1 MSERADA
8 SDAEQE
14 ASRWIA
20 RLESADVTL
29 DDHKRFRQWLAD
41 SPDHKSAY
49 EAVSGTWDRLDAL
62 SHIAPQSTTTKPNR
76 RLLLLGSAGVVTAGV
91 AAALIMPRFTQDRGV
106 IYETGIGERTTITL
120 EDGSTSELNAAARIR
135 VAYSQNERLVYLD
148 DGEAFFDVQPN
159 VARPF
164 VVQTPYGSV
173 RVRGTSFVVRIEP
186 SGARTTVVHGVV
198 EGFTSGSAS
207 QSVVA
212 EANQE
217 IAFGVHGIVGTP
229 VASPVVERRLAWRRG
244 MLAFDGETLRE
255 ATFEMERQTGTR
267 FLFADPGLEE
277 LRIGGYVSATDE
289 QAFLDL
295 LEGNLGVQAERDST
309 GAIVLMRR
317 GVAP

>member
-29 DDHKRFRQWLAD
+29 EDHKRFRQWLAAT
-41 SPDHKSAY
+41 PGNKAAY

-62 SHIAPQSTTTKPNR
+62 RHLVPASSPPKPSR
-76 RLLLLGSAGVVTAGV
+76 RILLLGSAGVVAAGV
-91 AAALIMPRFTQDRGV
+91 AGALIIPRFIPDRGV
-106 IYETGIGERTTITL
+106 IYETGVGERTTIAL

-135 VAYSQNERLVYLD
+135 VAYSPNERLVYLD

-159 VARPF
+159 PERPF

-173 RVRGTSFVVRIEP
+173 RVRGTSFVVRIGP
-186 SGARTTVVHGVV
+186 SGARATVIHGVV
-198 EGFTSGSAS
+198 EGFIVGAAPSS
-207 QSVVA
+207 SVTA

-217 IAFGVHGIVGTP
+217 IAFDAQGLVGKSVP
-229 VASPVVERRLAWRRG
+229 SPVVERRLAWRQG

-255 ATFEMERQTGTR
+255 ATVEIERQTGAR
-267 FLFADPGLEE
+267 FVFADASLED
-277 LRIGGYVSATDE
+277 LRIGGYVSATDQ

-295 LEGNLGVQAERDST
+295 LEANLGIHAARDSS
-309 GAIVLMRR
+309 GALVLTRPTR
-317 GVAP
+317 